1 MAENPMTLP
10 HKLTLNERRQLS
22 VTGVTEVASFDES
35 AVVLHTELGVLVIQ
49 GSQLQ
54 LRTLSLEGGQVIVE
68 GSVSAMHYDEPRP
81 AGSWFRRLLR

>member
-49 GSQLQ
+49 GSQLR